1 MNIYYAEICL
11 LNNIFIRRIFM
22 NNSEPTT
29 RKRFYCNKND
39 DEFKFYGIDDTPE
52 AIENAMNKGATSLSS
67 LSFSWLPDKNHRA
80 PIRYGNLYLIF
91 EKGKSLRIN
100 RTQAITMISFLHD
113 YYKVDPL
120 SLSFWISAKTVYILK
135 FQQSFMVVKMVIYF
149 YLLFIRNL

>member
-1 MNIYYAEICL
+1 
-11 LNNIFIRRIFM
+11 M

-91 EKGKSLRIN
+91 EKGKSFGIN
-100 RTQAITMISFLHD
+100 RTQAITMISFLCD

-120 SLSFWISAKTVYILK
+120 SLSFWISAKEGVHIEIPA
-135 FQQSFMVVKMVIYF
+135 VIYGGENGDIF
-149 YLLFIRNL
+149 LPVIHNAVRR